1 MLPATLEDDDM
12 QELISETKEAL
23 ARLGKDLARF
33 DHLVEREELPRFGRD
48 LALFNQL
55 LALLSEHM
63 TVMHE
68 RINGAQRAG
77 NKVTR

>member
-1 MLPATLEDDDM
+1 MLPATREDDDM
-12 QELISETKEAL
+12 QGLISETKEAL
-23 ARLGKDLARF
+23 ARFGKDLARF
-33 DHLVEREELPRFGRD
+33 DHLIGREEIARFGKD

-68 RINGAQRAG
+68 RINGAQRA
-77 NKVTR
+77 NDKVTR